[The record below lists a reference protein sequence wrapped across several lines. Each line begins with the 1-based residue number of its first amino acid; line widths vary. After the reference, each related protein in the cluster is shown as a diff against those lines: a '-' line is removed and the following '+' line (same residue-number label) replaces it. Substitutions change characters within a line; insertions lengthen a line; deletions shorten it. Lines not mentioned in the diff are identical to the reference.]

1 MASLEDNQTLITDIS
16 NQNSENYADLP
27 AFFNHFRYPVSLE
40 FSELIA
46 QKAYQEGALDP
57 LGFFHILVNKVYST
71 IVENHDM
78 SSLDR
83 FLLNER
89 DGFSPKAAQLI
100 KTVKEWECGMS
111 DDTTLAKAIEHFCL
125 NTQSVRLPV
134 ISFFLRLML
143 PNKFGTLDV
152 HAVNALQ
159 TLGFKEVKEIPADE
173 QNKTSYFQRY
183 SSLDYLQYNRL
194 LAEIGQHYEISTTKG
209 KRPMFPAEVD
219 MALYMFDKI
228 GKQKKRPDSH
238 NKTAEVMKI
247 LEGIAADVYEVSDME
262 WAKKSGYA
270 GMLRSSA
277 EKLMK
282 IMRAYAQKGD
292 IESMYKYY
300 VNALGDPT
308 GKRVGEL
315 LRDCKKRSLES
326 EFTKVKKIY
335 QE

>member
-1 MASLEDNQTLITDIS
+1 MASLVNNQMLIEEIS
-16 NQNSENYADLP
+16 KRTSERYIDLP
-27 AFFNHFRYPVSLE
+27 DFFNQFRYPVSLE

-46 QKAYQEGALDP
+46 QKAYQEGTLDP

-71 IVENHDM
+71 IIQNRDM

-83 FLLNER
+83 FLLSER
-89 DGFSPKAAQLI
+89 EGFSPKASQLI

-111 DDTTLAKAIEHFCL
+111 DDKILAKAIEHFCL

-143 PNKFGTLDV
+143 PNKFGTLDI
-152 HAVNALQ
+152 HAVNSLK
-159 TLGFKEVKEIPADE
+159 TLGFKEIKEIPVDE
-173 QNKTSYFQRY
+173 QDKNSYFQKY

-194 LAEIGQHYEISTTKG
+194 LAEIGCHYKISTTKG
-209 KRPMFPAEVD
+209 QRPMFPAEVD
-219 MALYMFDKI
+219 MALYMLDKI
-228 GKQKKRPDSH
+228 GKQPKRSNSL

-247 LEGIAADVYEVSDME
+247 LEEIAADVYEVADME
-262 WAKKSGYA
+262 WAKRGGYSGL
-270 GMLRSSA
+270 LRSSA

-292 IESMYKYY
+292 IEGMYKYY

-308 GKRVGEL
+308 GRRVGDL

-326 EFTKVKKIY
+326 EFSKVKKIY
-335 QE
+335 LE

>member
-1 MASLEDNQTLITDIS
+1 MASLEDNQILIRDIS

-27 AFFNHFRYPVSLE
+27 AFFNQFRYPVSLE

-89 DGFSPKAAQLI
+89 DGFSPKAARLI

-143 PNKFGTLDV
+143 PNKSGRYDI
-152 HAVNALQ
+152 HAVNALK
-159 TLGFKEVKEIPADE
+159 TPPGFKEVKEIPADE
-173 QNKTSYFQRY
+173 QNKTLYFQRY

-194 LAEIGQHYEISTTKG
+194 LAEIGRNYEISTTTRG

-228 GKQKKRPDSH
+228 GKQPKRPDAH

-247 LEGIAADVYEVSDME
+247 LEGIAADVYEVADME
-262 WAKKSGYA
+262 WAS
-270 GMLRSSA
+270 
-277 EKLMK
+277 
-282 IMRAYAQKGD
+282 Q
-292 IESMYKYY
+292 
-300 VNALGDPT
+300 
-308 GKRVGEL
+308 RVV
-315 LRDCKKRSLES
+315 LRDA
-326 EFTKVKKIY
+326 
-335 QE
+335 